1 MEPLLCAAPSPR
13 RSSATRHALLPSLS
27 CFAVNLAP
35 HCWPSISVAIHKR
48 NLSTSALMIWRP
60 TMNSPVTKTTTTSSN
75 LSSQLQ
81 QIGLCALPAQLD
93 DFIARATKSRWS
105 TLQILEQ
112 LVQAESAE
120 RSRRSLERRLRIS
133 GIKNFKPMADFDW
146 SWPTKIERDVIER
159 ALTLDFMGA
168 ARNLILVGR
177 NGLGKT
183 MIAQNICHAA
193 VLAGHSVLFRSA
205 AALLEELHRQSPEGR
220 RRKLR
225 TYSNVG
231 LLCIDEV
238 GYLSFDDKAADL
250 LYEVVNRRYER
261 KPVILTTNRP
271 FKEWNEVFPNATCI
285 VTLLDR
291 LLHHADCTV
300 IEGNSYR
307 VRESEQETAAR
318 RRKK

>member
-1 MEPLLCAAPSPR
+1 
-13 RSSATRHALLPSLS
+13 
-27 CFAVNLAP
+27 
-35 HCWPSISVAIHKR
+35 
-48 NLSTSALMIWRP
+48 
-60 TMNSPVTKTTTTSSN
+60 MNSLATQTTTTSSN
-75 LSSQLQ
+75 LSSQLR
-81 QIGLCALPAQLD
+81 QIGLCAVPAQLD

-105 TLQILEQ
+105 AHQILEQ
-112 LVQAESAE
+112 LVQAEATE

-133 GIKNFKPMADFDW
+133 GIKSFKPMADFDW
-146 SWPTKIERDVIER
+146 SWPTKIEREVIER
-159 ALTLDFMGA
+159 ALTLDFMGSA
-168 ARNLILVGR
+168 LNLILVGR

-225 TYSNVG
+225 TYANVG

-261 KPVILTTNRP
+261 KPVLLTTNRP

-291 LLHHADCTV
+291 LLHHADCAV